1 MEKEKMFQTT
11 NQAYIYIVW
20 MNHRISLT
28 WTKAISLKKGS
39 TTPGRSLRQHSTR
52 AKSQMSQKQLATKE
66 PFGSDPFHGQLCLI
80 DSKLP
85 SSLCHF
91 LLSPNTVDT
100 RSCRKSISLPA
111 AHWLLKNVNH
121 FRLKRK
127 WRPFI
132 EPLMKAMCHWFGDDS
147 PIHSSSFQWRKT
159 TGRSVEFIQINHPIK
174 ISFKKNCE
182 IPWNPH
188 TSSSSWSRK
197 ATNPSCWW
205 SKVFELWLGII
216 RGNKKVMCTPLCHNQ
231 K

>member
-1 MEKEKMFQTT
+1 MLSRLIIYFTT
-11 NQAYIYIVW
+11 LKV
-20 MNHRISLT
+20 
-28 WTKAISLKKGS
+28 AISLKKGS

-52 AKSQMSQKQLATKE
+52 AKSQMSQAQLATKE

-132 EPLMKAMCHWFGDDS
+132 DPLMKAMCTKSVDCTDFLSQPENSCYHVGTFGDGS
-147 PIHSSSFQWRKT
+147 PNPIPTVSFQN
-159 TGRSVEFIQINHPIK
+159 SVMTWSHNIIQSDQNPVFRYIYIQIYIYSIK
-174 ISFKKNCE
+174 SSLY
-182 IPWNPH
+182 PH
-188 TSSSSWSRK
+188 YTSILVSHILKIWCLSHHM
-197 ATNPSCWW
+197 CWFAI
-205 SKVFELWLGII
+205 V
-216 RGNKKVMCTPLCHNQ
+216 R
-231 K
+231 

>member
-1 MEKEKMFQTT
+1 MIMGIWLVVSTPLKNSQLGLFFPIYGKRKNVPNHQPGI
-11 NQAYIYIVW
+11 YIYIVW

-52 AKSQMSQKQLATKE
+52 AKSQKSQKQLATKE

-111 AHWLLKNVNH
+111 AH
-121 FRLKRK
+121 
-127 WRPFI
+127 
-132 EPLMKAMCHWFGDDS
+132 
-147 PIHSSSFQWRKT
+147 
-159 TGRSVEFIQINHPIK
+159 
-174 ISFKKNCE
+174 
-182 IPWNPH
+182 
-188 TSSSSWSRK
+188 
-197 ATNPSCWW
+197 
-205 SKVFELWLGII
+205 
-216 RGNKKVMCTPLCHNQ
+216 
-231 K
+231 